1 MKAKISIEKRSS
13 FEFVRYAN
21 CWEDASIL
29 VKALDT
35 GVGKKFLSIASA
47 GDNSLALLTLNP
59 SKVIA
64 IDLSSAQIASTEL
77 RKVAIQKLHYTTFL
91 WFLGYRN
98 SGNESDRNYRVDQ
111 YKVLREHCTA
121 RTRQFWDERLDQIET
136 GIIYHGKFERYFAI
150 FRNIILPLV
159 HGRNTVSELLREK
172 DVTSRKRFYS
182 REWNSFRWWL
192 LFKLFFGRYL
202 LGLIGRDPEFFR
214 YVDGHVAEKILKRT
228 RYALTTLPTHDNPYL
243 RFILTGTF
251 GTMLPFYARE
261 ENFIKVKEN
270 INALELYN
278 GKIEDLLG
286 NSAYT
291 FDGYNLSDIFEY
303 MDKALFKQTVKR
315 ILNASNP
322 GCRMVYWNMLV
333 PRDVVMLFPDRVRK
347 IQPLT
352 QDLFKRDQAFFY
364 QAFNVDEVTA

>member
-35 GVGKKFLSIASA
+35 GAGKKYLSIASA

-64 IDLSSAQIASTEL
+64 VDLSSAQIASTEL
-77 RKVAIQKLHYTTFL
+77 RMVAIQKLHYATFL
-91 WFLGYRN
+91 WFLGYKN
-98 SGNESDRNYRVDQ
+98 SCNESDRNYRVDQ
-111 YKVLREHCTA
+111 YNVLREFCTA
-121 RTRQFWDERLDQIET
+121 GTRQFWDERLDHIES
-136 GIIYHGKFERYFAI
+136 GIIYHGKFERYFSI

-159 HGRNTVSELLREK
+159 HRRKTVSELLREK
-172 DVTSRKRFYS
+172 DFASRKRFYR
-182 REWNSFRWWL
+182 REWNSLRWWL

-202 LGLIGRDPEFFR
+202 LGMIGRDPEFFR
-214 YVDGHVAEKILKRT
+214 YVDGHVAERILHRT
-228 RYALTTLPTHDNPYL
+228 RYALTALPTHNNPYL

-251 GTMLPFYARE
+251 GTTLPFYARE
-261 ENFIKVKEN
+261 ENFAKIKEN
-270 INALELYN
+270 IDALELYN
-278 GKIEDLLG
+278 GNIEEALAEHAD
-286 NSAYT
+286 S
-291 FDGYNLSDIFEY
+291 FDGFNLSDVFEY

-315 ILNASNP
+315 IIAKSHP
-322 GCRMVYWNMLV
+322 GSRMVYWNMLV
-333 PRDVVMLFPDRVRK
+333 PRDTALMFPDRVQK
-347 IQPLT
+347 VQPLT

-364 QAFNVDEVTA
+364 QAFNVDEVIE